1 MKTILFM
8 WVMLAVSSCE
18 PVYAADCQKA
28 LFGWDTKS
36 GYHIN
41 GTFGNEGGY
50 QNLPGD
56 SGNFRNGKNCGGTN
70 YGITCRDHPGVDVK
84 HLTKA
89 EAAKIYHDN
98 EWVMIDGDHIIS
110 QYLAYKVQD
119 LVINMGTAG
128 VFVYEKTIN
137 DLNGKDK
144 DFPLKGRV
152 TPEMTAWINRYTAP
166 ALMADGTISD
176 EARWHFF
183 DHLKLNAMKRYL
195 SLAKKNPKLK
205 QFLLTWAERDIEDE

>member
-1 MKTILFM
+1 M
-8 WVMLAVSSCE
+8 WRIFVVIFALSACE
-18 PVYAADCQKA
+18 PVYAADINKA

-36 GYHIN
+36 GVHIN

-89 EAAKIYHDN
+89 GAAKIYHDN
-98 EWVMIDGDHIIS
+98 EWAAVDGDHIIS
-110 QYLAYKVQD
+110 QYLAYKVND
-119 LVINMGTAG
+119 LAINMGGAG
-128 VFVYEKTIN
+128 VEVYEKTVN
-137 DLNGKDK
+137 DLNGKAADW
-144 DFPLKGRV
+144 PLKGRV
-152 TPEMTAWINRYTAP
+152 TPEMTAWVNWYTAP
-166 ALMADGTISD
+166 AMMADGTISN

-183 DHLKLNAMKRYL
+183 DHLKLQAMKRYI
-195 SLAKKNPKLK
+195 SLAQHNPKLR
-205 QFLLTWAERDIEDE
+205 QFLLTWSSRDVNDE